1 MANAL
6 TAAVP
11 LMAFR
16 ALEVLRENSVVP
28 RLVMNASSDQGIGYG
43 QDITINDLDPLET
56 RAVTPGAVFPDAGV
70 NTLTATAKTI
80 SMTNWR
86 EVPYYITDAEVFD
99 IQQGI
104 WPRAFDEAVRA
115 LANKIDT
122 DLLTA
127 IYQKSYETVGTA
139 GVTPFQNSF
148 VEAQQASRVLSTAK
162 APKEDR
168 FFVVD
173 EFAAANIIGLPQ
185 LINVNQAGT
194 NTVAVDG
201 SIEGVKRV
209 GFTWHEDQNTLTH
222 TPGVQAGDTVA
233 IDAAGVVGDTTIVID
248 NGAGAGPSNLPVV
261 GDKFTI
267 AGSTQKYTV
276 LAVTD
281 NAPTANE
288 ATLTIQPAL
297 DQVIADGDLVSF
309 ETTPF
314 VGNVFFHRSAVGFA
328 SRPLN
333 DDRVRSMM
341 RGTAG
346 QTKASETVVDP
357 ISGITFRVEVVDLY
371 KQVAVCVDA
380 LYGFELLRPSLAGVC
395 YG

>member
-1 MANAL
+1 MANVL
-6 TAAVP
+6 TEAIP

-16 ALEVLRENSVVP
+16 ALDVLRENSVVP
-28 RLVMNASSDQGIGYG
+28 KLVDNYSSDSGIGYG
-43 QDITINDLDPLET
+43 QTITVNDLDPLTT

-70 NTLTATAKTI
+70 NALTATSKSIT
-80 SMTNWR
+80 MNQWH
-86 EVPYYITDAEVFD
+86 EVPYYITDQEVFD
-99 IQQGI
+99 IQRGV

-115 LANKIDT
+115 LANKIDG
-122 DLLTA
+122 DLLTK
-127 IYQKSYETVGTA
+127 IYQQAYNTVGTA
-139 GVTPFQNSF
+139 GSTPFQNSF
-148 VEAQQASRVLSTAK
+148 LEAQQASRVLSTAL
-162 APKEDR
+162 APKNDR
-168 FFVVD
+168 YFVVD

-194 NTVAVDG
+194 NAIAVDG

-209 GFTWHEDQNTLTH
+209 GFNWHEDQNILTH

-233 IDAAGVVGDTTIVID
+233 IDAAGAVDDTTIVID

-267 AGSTQKYTV
+267 AGSTQQYTV

-288 ATLTIQPAL
+288 ATLSIQPAL
-297 DQVIADGDLVSF
+297 DQIVADGDLVTF
-309 ETTPF
+309 ETTAF

-333 DDRVRSMM
+333 DSAVRDMLSKVGGDAA
-341 RGTAG
+341 RA
-346 QTKASETVVDP
+346 ETIVDP
-357 ISGITFRVEVVDLY
+357 VSGLVLRLEVKELY
-371 KQVAVCVDA
+371 KQVAVCLDA
-380 LYGFELLRPSLAGVC
+380 LYGIEVVRPGLVGVC